1 MHDIT
6 PMMKQYTELKTQIP
20 GKLLFFRMGDFYE
33 LFEEDAKIA
42 APILGIALTSRDKKS
57 NVPMCGVPYHAVSS
71 YIHKLTNK
79 GYSVAITEQVEDPK
93 KAKGLVKRSIVKVVT
108 PSLVY
113 DSDTIDT
120 KKTSYLMAIYENLKL
135 EWSIAYIDYTTG
147 EFKTSTLKNT
157 DELLKEISSIAPKEI
172 IFERKTQIP
181 LVVNKLL
188 QNICFTSLELDKNIN
203 IEKVMNSIVVDRRV
217 NDDELKVSKLVL
229 YYLQQTQFLELF
241 PHIKTLSRVSASDH
255 MSLDEFTINNLEL
268 INTLLP
274 VIDQT
279 ITPMGGRFIRTT
291 LLQPLI
297 NKEKIDYRLN
307 IVDYFK
313 DKYSYLK
320 EYRNILR
327 TISDI
332 ERLLAKL
339 STGSYRPLE
348 FKKFLESIVTCYNL
362 IEFSKVLP
370 VKKIDLDISLLN
382 FCVNTLMV
390 LEEELP
396 NTINESGIFKKGYYK
411 ELDEY
416 IELHNDS
423 RKFLYEMEKR
433 EREFTKINSL
443 KIKFNKIFGYYIE
456 ISNSNLNLV
465 PSNYLRK
472 QTLVNGERFT
482 TEELSSLEVKLLS
495 AEEKR
500 KELEKAIIEEL
511 CSEVKNKFVDT
522 VIKISNFVSELDML
536 QSFAWQAVE
545 KNYTRPEIS
554 ENFNLL
560 IKDARHPVMET
571 IISDDFIPNDIDI
584 NQDKFFHIITGPNMA
599 GKSTVM
605 RSVALIVIM
614 AHIGS
619 FVPATSASIPIT
631 DKVFTRV
638 GATDYILKGQ
648 STFMVEMI
656 ETANIINSATKN
668 SLIILDEIGRGT
680 STYDGISIA
689 WAISEHIHNNL
700 TSKTMFATHYHELTD
715 LENTLSGVKNYSMA
729 VHEQEEGL
737 FFIRKLVAKPASSS
751 YGIQVAEMAG
761 IPKQVIERAS
771 SLMNKFNLQRKDNIL
786 NSENIETKQLYLFD
800 AKKDKKSILMKEL
813 NSLNLNKITPIEA
826 LNRIYEWKKQIE
838 ADSET

>member
-1 MHDIT
+1 MSDIT
-6 PMMKQYTELKTQIP
+6 PMMKQYNELKAEVP

-33 LFEEDAKIA
+33 LFGDDAKIS

-79 GYSVAITEQVEDPK
+79 GYSVAISEQVEDPK
-93 KAKGLVKRSIVKVVT
+93 KAKGIVKRSIVKVVT

-120 KKTSYLMAIYENLKL
+120 KKASYLMAISQNIKL
-135 EWSIAYIDYTTG
+135 EWSLAYVDYTTG

-157 DELLKEISSIAPKEI
+157 DELVKGISSIAPNEI
-172 IFERKTQIP
+172 IFERKVEIP
-181 LVVNKLL
+181 IVVNKLL
-188 QNICFTSLELDKNIN
+188 QNICFTAIEIDKTVN
-203 IEKVMNSIVVDRRV
+203 IEKIINSIVVDRRIS
-217 NDDELKVSKLVL
+217 DDELKVSKLVL
-229 YYLQQTQFLELF
+229 YYLKQTQFLEIF
-241 PHIKTLSRVSASDH
+241 PHIKTLNKISATDH
-255 MSLDEFTINNLEL
+255 MSLDEFTINNLEI

-274 VIDQT
+274 VLDQT
-279 ITPMGGRFIRTT
+279 ITAMGGRLLRTS

-307 IVDYFK
+307 ITEYFK
-313 DKYSYLK
+313 DNYSFLK
-320 EYRNILR
+320 EYRAVLK

-332 ERLLAKL
+332 ERLLSKL
-339 STGSYRPLE
+339 SIGSYRPLE
-348 FKKFLESIVTCYNL
+348 LQKFLESIITCYDL
-362 IEFSKVLP
+362 VKLSKILP
-370 VKKIDLDISLLN
+370 IKKIELDTRFYN
-382 FCVNTLMV
+382 FCINTLNI

-396 NTINESGIFKKGYYK
+396 NSVNDSGIFKKGFNK

-433 EREFTKINSL
+433 ERSNTKINSL
-443 KIKFNKIFGYYIE
+443 KIKYNKIFGYYIE
-456 ISNSNLNLV
+456 ISNANLNLV
-465 PSNYLRK
+465 PNNYLRK

-482 TEELSSLEVKLLS
+482 TEELSLLEVKLLS

-500 KELEKAIIEEL
+500 KELEKLLLEEL
-511 CSEVKNKFVDT
+511 CNEIKNKFVET
-522 VIKISNFVSELDML
+522 VMLISNFVSEIDML

-545 KNYTRPEIS
+545 KNYVKPEIS
-554 ENFNLL
+554 EKFNLY

-571 IISDDFIPNDIDI
+571 IINEDFIPNSIDI
-584 NQDKFFHIITGPNMA
+584 NSEKFFHIITGPNMA

-614 AHIGS
+614 AHVGS
-619 FVPATSASIPIT
+619 FVPASQAFIPIT

-656 ETANIINSATKN
+656 ETANIINSASKN

-689 WAISEHIHNNL
+689 WAISEHIHNTL
-700 TSKTMFATHYHELTD
+700 MSKTMFATHYHELTD
-715 LENTLSGVKNYSMA
+715 LENTLNGVKNFSMA
-729 VHEQEEGL
+729 VEEQKDGL
-737 FFIRKLVAKPASSS
+737 FFIRKLIPKPASSS

-761 IPKQVIERAS
+761 VPKQIIERAS
-771 SLMNKFNLQRKDNIL
+771 ELMSKFNLQRKNNIL
-786 NSENIETKQLYLFD
+786 QSETVETKQLFLFD
-800 AKKDKKSILMKEL
+800 AKKEKKNILVKEINSINL
-813 NSLNLNKITPIEA
+813 NSITPIEA